1 MRVTNFMINKWAKAA
16 LLVFFGIILLIY
28 WGQVIEELRPALD
41 RLIQGQA
48 TFLYDLVNALMWI
61 IILWCFVDAAI
72 NIIISFR
79 EQKVS
84 LDDLGAKLDAIEKK
98 LESQANQPQSAA
110 AQKKPI
116 VVEQGAIGKEEMGAT
131 PVDTRLAPPL
141 PPPP

>member
-1 MRVTNFMINKWAKAA
+1 MRVTNFMINKWGKAA

-28 WGQVIEELRPALD
+28 WGQVLEELRPALD
-41 RLIQGQA
+41 RLIEGQA

-61 IILWCFVDAAI
+61 IILWCFIDAVI
-72 NIIISFR
+72 NIVISFR

-98 LESQANQPQSAA
+98 LASMPTPAA
-110 AQKKPI
+110 EPAKKPM
-116 VVEQGAIGKEEMGAT
+116 VVEQGAIAKEEIDST
-131 PVDTRLAPPL
+131 PADNRLAPPL